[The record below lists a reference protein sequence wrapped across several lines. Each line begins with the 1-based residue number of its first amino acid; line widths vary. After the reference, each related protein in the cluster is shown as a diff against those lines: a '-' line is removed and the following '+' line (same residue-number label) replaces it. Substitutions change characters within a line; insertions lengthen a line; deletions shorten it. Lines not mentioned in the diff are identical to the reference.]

1 MESEAKKEVED
12 PIAKRI
18 DSLLQFG
25 ATSKATNA
33 QQSQRTSEEIERKR
47 MTDWIARDLKSF

>member
-1 MESEAKKEVED
+1 MVSEAKKEAED

-25 ATSKATNA
+25 VTSKATKA
-33 QQSQRTSEEIERKR
+33 QQKRTSEEIERQR
-47 MTDWIARDLKSF
+47 MTDWIVRDLKSF